1 MRASKRIF
9 VSAIREPGILLPSAD
24 RVLDADNWRN
34 PGALPKLLLGNFGL
48 VMSAVVIRAG
58 N

>member
-9 VSAIREPGILLPSAD
+9 VSAIRAPGILLPSAD

-34 PGALPKLLLGNFGL
+34 PALPKLLLGNFGL